1 MSTLKEILQRKGR
14 NVITAP
20 PTTTVFDAIRTMA
33 QRNVGALL
41 VVEDEELIG
50 LFSERD
56 YLRKIALKF
65 RSSRKTAISEV
76 MSSPVL
82 CAKLDDDLEDC
93 MAMMTKHHFR
103 HLPILDGDA
112 LCGIISIGDVIKYLL
127 EEKKQELEQLS
138 SYIAGGY

>member
-1 MSTLKEILQRKGR
+1 MANLQLILADKGR

-20 PTTTVFDAIRTMA
+20 GDMSVFDAIRMMA

-41 VVEDEELIG
+41 IVEDDELIG

-65 RSSRKTAISEV
+65 RSSRRTMLNEV

-82 CAKLDDDLEDC
+82 CANLDDDIEHC
-93 MAMMTKHHFR
+93 MGLMTEHHYR
-103 HLPILDGDA
+103 HLPVLDNEE
-112 LCGIISIGDVIKYLL
+112 LCGIISIGDLVNFLL
-127 EEKKQELEQLS
+127 IEKKSELRQLNQ
-138 SYIAGGY
+138 YIAGGY

>member
-1 MSTLKEILQRKGR
+1 MSTLKEILQIKGR
-14 NVITAP
+14 NVITVP
-20 PTTTVFDAIRTMA
+20 PSTSVFDAIRIMA

-82 CAKLDDDLEDC
+82 CANVNDDLDHC
-93 MAMMTKHHFR
+93 MGLMTKHRYR
-103 HLPILDGDA
+103 HLPILENDSLA
-112 LCGIISIGDVIKYLL
+112 GIISIGDVVKYLL
-127 EEKKQELEQLS
+127 HAKEQELEQLS
-138 SYIAGGY
+138 SYIAGAY